1 MKSIFTYPNNTLTHY
16 IDPDY
21 YGTIS
26 GAGSGWLK
34 RIADASTGVYLPLLG
49 TQTLQTLEDISE
61 KCSKFNNASILEELS
76 GQNSLYKFWE
86 QPLITANI
94 EKINNTIVSAVP
106 GVFPQGGQINFGANH
121 GLYDGQLVELND
133 FDATFSAINGNEY
146 YVVKI
151 GPTSIQLSTDPSG
164 TPRVGFTVVAHGD
177 ITLGTA
183 TIESVFTAAGH
194 TLNDGDPVDLTGL
207 NNDMAVFNDG
217 SYYVQQSTATTFK
230 LSRDSAGT
238 DIIGLAPAGTNFD
251 IVDYELRDVRYPY
264 VVGDNASKILMTIDP
279 AFTKVP
285 DGTRIQPQTAVPEWN
300 LGLDLSTVLYHYNN
314 DVGGIYVKFISTE
327 SDGKVYELHKNQACT
342 DPLDWKTDID
352 FLTGS
357 YAESRRD
364 IGKRVNFGLLKPD
377 GMQPPAP
384 ASSPSNP
391 TGHWTVMFT
400 PNTSPGSGGAFNN
413 INGAAIYDVRSADAS
428 RTYPAGYGQTSG
440 FFGFA
445 QTWPDSFNNNWH
457 GVYAE
462 DGRGTGTYPNYT
474 NPINVNERVISSTFV
489 TVVDRAWETDL
500 TDYSWNDLFI
510 PSLFDDAGNTINPQ
524 NSVFMDTTYQPT
536 WNTPAWSTFISTNYF
551 NNGGSEY
558 KDSGTA
564 GGGVTSTYLEIATD
578 TFKGVPI
585 LQRVGYTPPAVGNFD
600 SGDQC
605 IDISETK
612 ISLQTQ
618 YKVEVYEAVNNQN
631 TTTDLYTIDNTS
643 ALHTELLS
651 RYQDDTSSV
660 INCPYVMF
668 SSYETG
674 GVETETALKQCFI
687 VVGYNSTTN
696 VFTFKPYSLKINGA
710 PNLSI
715 GWSTGPFDHPGDTL
729 YMTTRLQNPNNVPV
743 PDISTQ
749 SINADYYGEWTAAEA
764 GETQSTASY
773 VYMPN
778 TDLHAGEIVDISIV
792 RDSDSVLVANYTN
805 VVAYKG
811 GMPSGDQPENPT
823 ETGDLIWFGRNDTI
837 TGLWEDLS
845 TGPGVDLGLEL
856 YDQTTHTLSI
866 SHNRVKAWTKS
877 NEEVR
882 FMWDRGQEY
891 IEGQSSDLNKMF
903 YSGSNAIDG
912 NTTWDAIE
920 LAGEFTANLVGSAT
934 DNLGMNVFI
943 NTSDADVLAYNY
955 VDATTG
961 LARLNNY
968 VPVGPEEIVVID
980 QISSTTGNVGNDNF
994 RLSGSLNAP
1003 YLRGNI
1009 PFLQRTGSSTY
1020 VGNAEID
1027 PTRAWGPYDST
1038 AVEWINTPAS
1048 TTINTDASGYINGSL
1063 GWDSEFPGEI
1073 DLSRSPVFGEFGL
1086 NEVLFGV
1093 RSVPDTYTP
1102 PALTPLEIAEDW
1114 QNNVAGTEWNTN
1126 GENPLKVWPSHVTPA
1141 AASIVYNT
1149 PTIVNKSNNGIKYT
1163 RTSAFTKWVLEVEY
1177 PPMKA
1182 DDFKAFAAVAQAAHG
1197 QSTPFYFPLTN
1208 KDGVRIVFRDFYNG
1222 QSSSAV
1228 PRIRLQGATSI
1239 PVGQKRLDLDGF
1251 GSNDIHAFEKGEVFT
1266 ASANENGNLHTSISD
1281 ATSNVFGEISIN
1293 LPQPLRTE
1301 LTQATVINK
1310 DPEFAVVTLNSD
1322 QFEYSIDVNNYYVVT
1337 VAFDLDNWG

>member
-1 MKSIFTYPNNTLTHY
+1 MKSIFTYPSNTLTHF

-34 RIADASTGVYLPLLG
+34 RISDVQAGTYLPLLG
-49 TQTLQTLEDISE
+49 TQTTQTLEDISE
-61 KCSKFNNASILEELS
+61 KCSKFSNASILEELS

-86 QPLITANI
+86 QPIITANI
-94 EKINNTIVSAVP
+94 EKINIAISGAVP
-106 GVFPQGGQINFGANH
+106 GIFPTQPAQINFGANH
-121 GLYDGQLVELND
+121 GLYDGQLVELNN

-146 YVVKI
+146 YVVKN
-151 GPTSIQLSTDPSG
+151 TATTIQLSTNPSG

-194 TLNDGDPVDLTGL
+194 TLSDGDSVDLTGL

-217 SYYVQQSTATTFK
+217 SYYVQQSTSTTFK
-230 LSRDSAGT
+230 LSRDVAGT

-251 IVDYELRDVRYPY
+251 IVDYELRDIPYPSIP
-264 VVGDNASKILMTIDP
+264 GDTAAKILMTVDP

-285 DGTRIQPQTAVPEWN
+285 NGTRIQPQFANPEWN
-300 LGLDLSTVLYHYNN
+300 LGLDLSTVLFYYTDTN
-314 DVGGIYVKFISTE
+314 VGDIYVKFISTQ
-327 SDGKVYELHKNQACT
+327 SKGKVYELHKNQACT
-342 DPLDWKTDID
+342 DPLDWKLDID
-352 FLTGS
+352 FGTAP
-357 YAESRRD
+357 YNESRRD
-364 IGKRVNFGLLKPD
+364 IGKTIGVLLRK
-377 GMQPPAP
+377 
-384 ASSPSNP
+384 
-391 TGHWTVMFT
+391 
-400 PNTSPGSGGAFNN
+400 PGSGGNTTGHWSITFSPGSANFND
-413 INGAAIYDVRSADAS
+413 INGAAIYDVRGSSSS
-428 RTYPAGYGQTSG
+428 RSYPAGFGRSDQ

-445 QTWPDSFNNNWH
+445 KEWQRLGNNVHYGIYDS
-457 GVYAE
+457 
-462 DGRGTGTYPNYT
+462 DGREFGTYPTYS
-474 NPINVNERVISSTFV
+474 NPINVNERVISAKYV
-489 TVVDRAWETDL
+489 TIVDRYWKTSGL
-500 TDYSWNDLFI
+500 SNWGDLFI

-536 WNTPAWSTFISTNYF
+536 WNTPEWATFLATHVF
-551 NNGGSEY
+551 NNGESGY
-558 KDSGTA
+558 RDSSA
-564 GGGVTSTYLEIATD
+564 TSSSLELATD
-578 TFKGVPI
+578 TFKGLPI
-585 LQRVGYTPPAVGNFD
+585 IQRVGYTPPAPGNFD
-600 SGDQC
+600 NGDQC
-605 IDISETK
+605 IDISETR
-612 ISLQTQ
+612 IAQQTQ
-618 YKVEVYEAVNNQN
+618 YKVEVTEAVNNQN

-643 ALHTELLS
+643 ALHTELLT
-651 RYQDDTSSV
+651 RYQDDTSLV

-674 GVETETALKQCFI
+674 GVETETALKKCFI

-710 PNLSI
+710 PNESI

-729 YMTTRLQNPNNVPV
+729 YMTTRLQNSNNVPV
-743 PDISTQ
+743 PVISTE
-749 SINADYYGEWTAAEA
+749 SVNADYYGEWTAAEA

-778 TDLHAGEIVDISIV
+778 TDIHAGEIVDISIV
-792 RDSDSVLVANYTN
+792 RDSDSALVATITN
-805 VVAYKG
+805 VVAYRG

-837 TGLWEDLS
+837 TGQWEDLS
-845 TGPGVDLGLEL
+845 TGPGVNLNLEL

-866 SHNRVKAWTKS
+866 SHNKVKAWTKS

-882 FMWDRGQEY
+882 FMWDTGEEY
-891 IEGQSSDLNKMF
+891 IEGQPKNGLFMMYNPSYGPINGDVTWNSTI
-903 YSGSNAIDG
+903 GAAG
-912 NTTWDAIE
+912 NTD
-920 LAGEFTANLVGSAT
+920 FTANLAGSAS

-955 VDATTG
+955 IDATTG
-961 LARLNNY
+961 LAKLNNY
-968 VPVGPEEIVVID
+968 VPAGPEEIIVTE
-980 QISSTTGNVGNDNF
+980 QISSTTGDVGNDKF
-994 RLSGSLNAP
+994 RLSGPPSAP

-1009 PFLQRTGSSTY
+1009 PFLQRTGASTY

-1038 AVEWINTPAS
+1038 AVEWNFAPLGI
-1048 TTINTDASGYINGSL
+1048 TITTDASGYINGSSF
-1063 GWDSEFPGEI
+1063 WDSEFPGEI
-1073 DLSRSPVFGEFGL
+1073 DLSISPVFGEFGL
-1086 NEVLFGV
+1086 NEVLFGI
-1093 RSVPDTYTP
+1093 RSVADTYTP

-1114 QNNVAGTEWNTN
+1114 RSNVNGIEWNTN

-1141 AASIVYNT
+1141 SATIVYNT

-1163 RTSAFTKWVLEVEY
+1163 RSSAFTKWVLEVEY

-1182 DDFKAFAAVAQAAHG
+1182 DDFKAFAAVSQAAHG

-1208 KDGVRIVFRDFYNG
+1208 KDGDRIVFRDFYNG

-1228 PRIRLQGATSI
+1228 PRIRLTSPTGSI
-1239 PVGQKRLDLDGF
+1239 PAGSKDLDLDGF

>member
-1 MKSIFTYPNNTLTHY
+1 MKSIFTYPNNPLTHY

-21 YGTIS
+21 YGTLS
-26 GAGSGWLK
+26 ADGGGWLQ
-34 RIADASTGVYLPLLG
+34 RIADASNGTYLPLLG
-49 TQTLQTLEDISE
+49 TQATQTIQDISE
-61 KCSKFNNASILEELS
+61 KCSKFSNASILEELS

-86 QPLITANI
+86 QPIITANI
-94 EKINNTIVSAVP
+94 EKINNTILSAVP
-106 GVFPQGGQINFGANH
+106 GVFPTQPGQINFGVNH
-121 GLYDGQLVELND
+121 GLYNGQLVELND
-133 FDATFSAINGNEY
+133 FDGTFSAINGNEY
-146 YVVKI
+146 YVVKM

-164 TPRVGFTVVAHGD
+164 TPRVGFTVLAHGD

-194 TLNDGDPVDLTGL
+194 TLSDGDPVDLTGL

-230 LSRDSAGT
+230 LSRDAAGT

-251 IVDYELRDVRYPY
+251 IVDYELRDIRYPY
-264 VVGDNASKILMTIDP
+264 VSGDNAAKILMTVDP
-279 AFTKVP
+279 AFSKVP
-285 DGTRIQPQTAVPEWN
+285 NGTRIQPQFAVPEWN
-300 LGLDLSTVLYHYNN
+300 LGLDLSTVLFYYAQGPGP
-314 DVGGIYVKFISTE
+314 VGEVYVKYVSTE
-327 SDGKVYELHKNQACT
+327 SKGKVYELHKNQACT
-342 DPLDWKTDID
+342 DPLDWKLDID
-352 FLTGS
+352 FGTTT
-357 YAESRRD
+357 YAHSRRD
-364 IGKRVNFGLLKPD
+364 IAKTIDFQLIKP
-377 GMQPPAP
+377 GEY
-384 ASSPSNP
+384 NNT
-391 TGHWTVMFT
+391 TGHWSITFSVGS
-400 PNTSPGSGGAFNN
+400 PNFNN
-413 INGAAIYDVRSADAS
+413 ITGAAIYDVRSSSVD
-428 RTYPAGYGQTSG
+428 RIYPSG
-440 FFGFA
+440 FGRSDQFFGFA
-445 QTWPDSFNNNWH
+445 KLWRTTGSNFYYGIYNS
-457 GVYAE
+457 
-462 DGRGTGTYPNYT
+462 DGREFGEYPTYRE
-474 NPINVNERVISSTFV
+474 PINVNEKVISAKYV
-489 TVVDRAWETDL
+489 TIVDRNWEADL
-500 TDYSWNDLFI
+500 TDYSQNDLFI
-510 PSLFDDAGNTINPQ
+510 PSLFDDAGNILNPQ

-536 WNTPAWSTFISTNYF
+536 WNTPEWSTYIATNSFSNLKSSYYNLRPPVGVVYST
-551 NNGGSEY
+551 
-558 KDSGTA
+558 
-564 GGGVTSTYLEIATD
+564 LQLATD

-585 LQRVGYTPPAVGNFD
+585 IQRIGYTPPATGTSD

-605 IDISETK
+605 IDISKTR
-612 ISLQTQ
+612 LAQQTQ
-618 YKVEVYEAVNNQN
+618 YKVEVTEAVNNQN

-651 RYQDDTSSV
+651 RYQADTSLV

-674 GVETETALKQCFI
+674 GVETDTALKQCFI
-687 VVGYNSTTN
+687 IVGYDSTAN

-710 PNLSI
+710 PNVSI

-778 TDLHAGEIVDISIV
+778 TDIHAGEIVDISII
-792 RDSDSVLVANYTN
+792 RDSDSVLVATITN
-805 VVAYKG
+805 VVAYRG

-837 TGLWEDLS
+837 TGQWENLL
-845 TGPGVDLGLEL
+845 TGPGVDLNLEL
-856 YDQTTHTLSI
+856 YDQTTHTLSV

-882 FMWDRGQEY
+882 FMWSSGEEY
-891 IEGQSSDLNKMF
+891 IEGQDRNVLHMF
-903 YSGSNAIDG
+903 YTPSFGPISGDVV
-912 NTTWDAIE
+912 WDRSLGATS
-920 LAGEFTANLVGSAT
+920 GRYFTANLAGSAT

-955 VDATTG
+955 VDATSG

-968 VPVGPEEIVVID
+968 VPVGPEEIVVND
-980 QISSTTGNVGNDNF
+980 QISSSTGNVGNDNF
-994 RLSGSLNAP
+994 RLSAPPNAP

-1009 PFLQRTGSSTY
+1009 PFLQRTGASTY

-1038 AVEWINTPAS
+1038 AAEWLNTPAGTS
-1048 TTINTDASGYINGSL
+1048 ITTDASGYINGSSF
-1063 GWDSEFPGEI
+1063 WDSEFPGEI
-1073 DLSRSPVFGEFGL
+1073 DLSKSPVFGEFGL
-1086 NEVLFGV
+1086 DEVLFGI

-1102 PALTPLEIAEDW
+1102 PVLTPLEIAENW
-1114 QNNVAGTEWNTN
+1114 RNNIAGNEWNTN
-1126 GENPLKVWPSHVTPA
+1126 GENPLKVWPSHVTPS

-1208 KDGVRIVFRDFYNG
+1208 KDGNRIVFRDFYNG